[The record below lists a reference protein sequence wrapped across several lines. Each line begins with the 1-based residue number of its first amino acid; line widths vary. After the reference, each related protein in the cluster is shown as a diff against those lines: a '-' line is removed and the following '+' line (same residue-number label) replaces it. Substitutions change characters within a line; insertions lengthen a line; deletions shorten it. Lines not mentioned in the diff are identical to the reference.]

1 MQLWR
6 RSLLHNRGNADRIR
20 IGNSQ
25 FMMMSVKPS
34 RAQQK
39 NYCNIRL
46 APLAILLGS
55 HEFFR
60 CPGSEEVVGYA
71 LGVRLTQQ

>member
-1 MQLWR
+1 
-6 RSLLHNRGNADRIR
+6 
-20 IGNSQ
+20 
-25 FMMMSVKPS
+25 MMMSVKPS

-60 CPGSEEVVGYA
+60 CPGSEEVAGYA